1 MYIGDLKLFGQ
12 TDKDLDSLIQIVRI
26 FSSDICME
34 FGIEKWNILILKRG
48 IKDKNYDIMLGGI
61 HKVRTQ

>member
-12 TDKDLDSLIQIVRI
+12 TDKGLDSLIHIVRI

>member
-1 MYIGDLKLFGQ
+1 MYICDLKLFGQ
-12 TDKDLDSLIQIVRI
+12 TDKGLDSLIQIVRI

>member
-1 MYIGDLKLFGQ
+1 MYIGGLKLFGQ
-12 TDKDLDSLIQIVRI
+12 TDKGLDSLIQIVRI
-26 FSSDICME
+26 FSSDICLE
-34 FGIEKWNILILKRG
+34 FGIEKWNIRILKRG

>member
-12 TDKDLDSLIQIVRI
+12 IDKGLDSLIQIVRI

>member
-48 IKDKNYDIMLGGI
+48 IKDKNCDIMLGGI
-61 HKVRTQ
+61 HKVRRQ